1 MLGAT
6 VLETTSSYAAAFPI
20 AGALSCAGLAVMAVA
35 AFMARGRAAR

>member
-20 AGALSCAGLAVMAVA
+20 AGVLSCVGLAVMAAA
-35 AFMARGRAAR
+35 AFMARGKTTR